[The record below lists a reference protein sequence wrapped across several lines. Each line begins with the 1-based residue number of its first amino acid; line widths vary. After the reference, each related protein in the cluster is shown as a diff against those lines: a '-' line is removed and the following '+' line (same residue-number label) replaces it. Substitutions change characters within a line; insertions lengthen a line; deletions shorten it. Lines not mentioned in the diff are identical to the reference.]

1 MCREL
6 LELLHEELV
15 GGGGARSRPR
25 AQHEVRENLAP
36 CAQRPQLDAADLCA
50 PATRSD
56 ALREQ
61 GGRPSSARG
70 STASVHMCTGRAGV
84 LQAQLRTSRSAPPAS
99 PGWWR
104 RGGGDAM
111 APAEKRPLAPYGFEA
126 LRLQASKVGG
136 WGFFDS
142 PSPGFL
148 STRKRIFGYKCFFS
162 LCSLVFLVFACF
174 LNVRLFSFT
183 PFGGTTACAG
193 AGKQTAE
200 EKRAGSW
207 MVVGPA
213 PLRQGLP
220 PAGHVRSRRL
230 CGVLVAR
237 A

>member
-1 MCREL
+1 MLRVRDACATRALAPRAPSKSNTRRRPCLGERLARSTHGLRKGRLRARTDRSHSQCREL

-111 APAEKRPLAPYGFEA
+111 APAEKRPLRLQA
-126 LRLQASKVGG
+126 LRLEVGG
-136 WGFFDS
+136 SGGFFDS

-148 STRKRIFGYKCFFS
+148 STRKRIRKKDS
-162 LCSLVFLVFACF
+162 
-174 LNVRLFSFT
+174 
-183 PFGGTTACAG
+183 
-193 AGKQTAE
+193 
-200 EKRAGSW
+200 
-207 MVVGPA
+207 
-213 PLRQGLP
+213 
-220 PAGHVRSRRL
+220 
-230 CGVLVAR
+230 
-237 A
+237 